1 MKKLATIGVVV
12 FLFFGCAG
20 PRFSS
25 ESQYDR
31 GEWKGNAYLNEVAQ
45 IKHDKAK
52 MKFDDAV
59 GSLALKKL
67 EAQPV
72 DAKSVNG
79 VKQGYKGIVQNFSRD
94 MVQIIIRNEKGYEIK
109 SYALGPR
116 DSIND
121 NDRDEDYLLPGD
133 YCAVFIINGRP
144 QKDVK
149 KFTVTSRTFRYFGK
163 DYHWYAYQPE

>member
-52 MKFDDAV
+52 MRFDEAV

-79 VKQGYKGIVQNFSRD
+79 VKQGYKGIVQNLSSYKT
-94 MVQIIIRNEKGYEIK
+94 VQISIRHQKGYEVK
-109 SYALGPR
+109 SYVLAPG
-116 DSIND
+116 SFA
-121 NDRDEDYLLPGD
+121 EDYLLPGD
-133 YCAVFIINGRP
+133 YCVATFISGE
-144 QKDVK
+144 QKGGVK
-149 KFTVTSRTFRYFGK
+149 KFTSGPRLFEYFGK
-163 DYHWYAYQPE
+163 KYHWYAYYSE